1 MEKENG
7 NYKLIFSSL
16 DRFYKEC
23 DEIETTGNCRDIPNF
38 STGFEDWK
46 DIEERDDEDWIGLSR
61 EEILKSKYIY
71 KEGLDQLKEIERDLN
86 LGGTKRSYKWD
97 EIDGDDMNYDRYI
110 DELPYLKKRI
120 KTIGK
125 GKGKIINIHVSVGE
139 NCNVSYKDMLMRS
152 YTVMRVIDYLENLGF
167 RVGVTVY
174 SDVRNLGYY
183 KEERVNSLHVE
194 VQIKKP
200 EEPLI
205 KGLIL
210 TCISPWMLRHH
221 FFKLWTAK
229 FKCVYGLGQ
238 AYSVKY
244 TDTETDIYFQTGSCL
259 DEKTCNNKIEK
270 LAKQFSFDE

>member
-23 DEIETTGNCRDIPNF
+23 DEIETTGNCSDVPNF
-38 STGFEDWK
+38 STAYEDWK
-46 DIEERDDEDWIGLSR
+46 DIEERDNKNWIGLSR
-61 EEILKSKYIY
+61 EEILKSKYMY

-97 EIDGDDMNYDRYI
+97 EVDGDDMNYDRYI

-125 GKGKIINIHVSVGE
+125 GKGRIINIHVSVGE

-200 EEPLI
+200 EDPLI

-210 TCISPWMLRHH
+210 TCISPWMLRYH

-238 AYSVKY
+238 SYSVKY